1 MSIDSIFIHHI
12 HIVLWYNGCKQ
23 FQYFPSSPSPNF
35 RLILHKETKLKD
47 YELIAHISYA
57 LEIIQI
63 I

>member
-1 MSIDSIFIHHI
+1 MSLDSIFIHHI
-12 HIVLWYNGCKQ
+12 HIVLWYNRCKQ

-35 RLILHKETKLKD
+35 RLLHHQETKLKD
-47 YELIAHISYA
+47 YYLMTHIPYT